1 MDDKLKVFWNLD
13 VLVKM
18 SRSKSD
24 GPSLRV
30 EEEEIETKLKNYN
43 QEIDEINSISEEE
56 IYDTSA
62 EMADRNI
69 EIITKKQLQ
78 TLRSELKEKNKE
90 LTKLKEEEELLYNQN
105 TLLRDNKNSQEKYM
119 LSMEDRIGET
129 TDSDIIARYNTLI
142 SETSQYIE
150 NLDKELKSQNT
161 NYEDIQ
167 SQIIEHT
174 EIIKN
179 LEEKIDKKKKILA
192 ETQASLENRDNY
204 IDKSKK
210 EKNNKR
216 IVDLENKKKVLTSRL
231 EEIRNDP
238 KYLES
243 KIKEIIN
250 NKEDLSKTR
259 PYLINLLNQVIR
271 IPYINVPTNNALE
284 EELLRATQARDSF
297 ANEIDQK
304 TYNILEAN
312 TPEKVRTEFLNER
325 ISKWNDEL
333 ETLKEKISDIDK
345 DNQFDYS
352 SKDKII
358 AEMLATMK
366 NDYNEFQRAYDET
379 PDTSIGAK
387 ARLKASLEEKKED
400 IIETEKIAT
409 SFKIDEA
416 EDIESATRIIKYE
429 CENLNE
435 KIKNAEEE
443 INRLKNRLTSKKS
456 GLIDITSKNKDKDI
470 LKELAQI
477 VIDIKHRRQFPEAP
491 IDIINRLEEALE
503 LNLMKAIDSEV
514 INETNQII
522 PRDYD
527 QYIKEDYQVIDSL
540 DETFIDEVPSPPKRG
555 IKVINEAKI
564 TVPSNLFK
572 EIDEANSDNENN
584 SSNSTS
590 SIDITESNQVV
601 NKNSEEEN
609 NDNYIQE
616 EITIKEPSEQEDL
629 SSISESEEDI
639 SPIIEDTP
647 SELETTSEENTSTQ
661 QEEHNETEAIIPEE
675 SSSEKEITSE
685 EENPLSLDT
694 IFNPQK
700 KYEELQSSNNQVS
713 TENLTHELDQYI
725 NSLDS
730 NQN

>member
-30 EEEEIETKLKNYN
+30 EEEEIETKLKSYN
-43 QEIDEINSISEEE
+43 QEIDDINSISEEE

-78 TLRSELKEKNKE
+78 SLKNELKEKNKE
-90 LTKLKEEEELLYNQN
+90 LANLKDEEKLLYDQT
-105 TLLRDNKNSQEKYM
+105 TLLRNNKDSQEKYL
-119 LSMEDRIGET
+119 LSMQERISTTTDTEIVNHYNMLITET
-129 TDSDIIARYNTLI
+129 TENINKLNDELN
-142 SETSQYIE
+142 SQ
-150 NLDKELKSQNT
+150 SG
-161 NYEDIQ
+161 NYDEIQ
-167 SQIIEHT
+167 QQIIDYT
-174 EIIKN
+174 EAIKV

-204 IDKSKK
+204 IDKVKK

-216 IVDLENKKKVLTSRL
+216 IAELESKKKALNIRL
-231 EEIRNDP
+231 EEIKKDP
-238 KYLES
+238 KYLEY

-271 IPYINVPTNNALE
+271 IPYINVPINNALE

-325 ISKWNDEL
+325 ITKWQEDLNQL
-333 ETLKEKISDIDK
+333 NNKILLVDK
-345 DNQFDYS
+345 DSEFNYNA
-352 SKDKII
+352 KDKII
-358 AEMLATMK
+358 AEMIATMK
-366 NDYNEFQRAYDET
+366 KDYSEFQRAYDET

-387 ARLKASLEEKKED
+387 ARLKASLDEKKED
-400 IIETEKIAT
+400 IKEAEKIAT
-409 SFKIDEA
+409 SFKNDEA
-416 EDIESATRIIKYE
+416 EDIENATRIIKYE
-429 CENLNE
+429 CENLRD
-435 KIKNAEEE
+435 KIKEAEEE

-456 GLIDITSKNKDKDI
+456 GLIDIVSKNKDKDV

-491 IDIINRLEEALE
+491 IDIINRLEEYLGLDLIKDIDIE
-503 LNLMKAIDSEV
+503 L
-514 INETNQII
+514 INNTSKII

-527 QYIKEDYQVIDSL
+527 QYIKEDYQLIDSL
-540 DETFIDEVPSPPKRG
+540 DETPIDEISAPPKRG
-555 IKVINEAKI
+555 IKVIDEAQI
-564 TVPSNLFK
+564 TIPSNIL
-572 EIDEANSDNENN
+572 DDVDNED
-584 SSNSTS
+584 SEISQPDEQLTSN
-590 SIDITESNQVV
+590 I
-601 NKNSEEEN
+601 
-609 NDNYIQE
+609 
-616 EITIKEPSEQEDL
+616 
-629 SSISESEEDI
+629 
-639 SPIIEDTP
+639 
-647 SELETTSEENTSTQ
+647 EENTS
-661 QEEHNETEAIIPEE
+661 NESNLNEE
-675 SSSEKEITSE
+675 SVLEPEKIEEEQIPVENPLPTEIANNEELPSE
-685 EENPLSLDT
+685 EEKEEEVTQESNKEENNEPQDNNPISIDT
-694 IFNPQK
+694 IFNPEK
-700 KYEELQSSNNQVS
+700 KYEELQNNNKQVT
-713 TENLTHELDQYI
+713 TEDLTHELDQYI

>member
-30 EEEEIETKLKNYN
+30 EEEEIETKLKSYN
-43 QEIDEINSISEEE
+43 QEIDDINSISEEE

-78 TLRSELKEKNKE
+78 SLKNELKEKNKE
-90 LTKLKEEEELLYNQN
+90 LANLKDEEKLLYDQT
-105 TLLRDNKNSQEKYM
+105 TLLRNNKDSQEKYL
-119 LSMEDRIGET
+119 LSMQERISTTTDTEIVNHYNMLITET
-129 TDSDIIARYNTLI
+129 TENINKLNDELN
-142 SETSQYIE
+142 SQ
-150 NLDKELKSQNT
+150 SG
-161 NYEDIQ
+161 NYDEIQ
-167 SQIIEHT
+167 QQIIDYT
-174 EIIKN
+174 EAIKV

-204 IDKSKK
+204 IDKVKK

-216 IVDLENKKKVLTSRL
+216 IAELESKKKALNIRL
-231 EEIRNDP
+231 EEIKKDP
-238 KYLES
+238 KYLEY

-271 IPYINVPTNNALE
+271 IPYINVPINNALE

-325 ISKWNDEL
+325 ITKWQEDLNQL
-333 ETLKEKISDIDK
+333 NNKILLVDK
-345 DNQFDYS
+345 DSEFNYNA
-352 SKDKII
+352 KDKII
-358 AEMLATMK
+358 AEMIATMK
-366 NDYNEFQRAYDET
+366 KDYSEFQRAYDET

-387 ARLKASLEEKKED
+387 ARLKASLDEKKED
-400 IIETEKIAT
+400 IKEAEKIAT
-409 SFKIDEA
+409 SFKNDEA
-416 EDIESATRIIKYE
+416 EDIENATRIIKYE
-429 CENLNE
+429 CENLRD
-435 KIKNAEEE
+435 KIKEAEEE

-456 GLIDITSKNKDKDI
+456 GLIDIASKNKDKDV

-491 IDIINRLEEALE
+491 IDIINRLEEYLGLDLIKDIDIE
-503 LNLMKAIDSEV
+503 L
-514 INETNQII
+514 INNTSKII

-527 QYIKEDYQVIDSL
+527 QYIKEDYQLIDSL
-540 DETFIDEVPSPPKRG
+540 DETPIDEISAPPKRG
-555 IKVINEAKI
+555 IKVIDEAQI
-564 TVPSNLFK
+564 TIPSNIL
-572 EIDEANSDNENN
+572 DDVDNED
-584 SSNSTS
+584 SEISQPDEQLTSN
-590 SIDITESNQVV
+590 I
-601 NKNSEEEN
+601 
-609 NDNYIQE
+609 
-616 EITIKEPSEQEDL
+616 
-629 SSISESEEDI
+629 
-639 SPIIEDTP
+639 
-647 SELETTSEENTSTQ
+647 EENTS
-661 QEEHNETEAIIPEE
+661 NESNLNEE
-675 SSSEKEITSE
+675 SVLEPEKIEEEQIPVENPLPTEIANNEELPSE
-685 EENPLSLDT
+685 EEKEEEVTLESNKEENNEPQDNNPLSIDT
-694 IFNPQK
+694 IFNPEK
-700 KYEELQSSNNQVS
+700 KYEELQNNNKQVT
-713 TENLTHELDQYI
+713 TEDLTNELDQYI

-730 NQN
+730 NKN